1 MVNFFFNR
9 YDDYEKFELK
19 KEIGLIKGF
28 LPFNYWFFDKVPKG
42 KFIFFP
48 IHLNYDAQVCVRN
61 PMYYDQEF
69 LIKNISKACPP
80 GYTLVVKAH
89 PYNSGVLIK
98 KTYKLCKKLKNVKI
112 VNSSISSFDLIKKA
126 EMVTVIN
133 STAGIEAI
141 INKKPLLVFG
151 NAYFQHYKNSLIVN
165 NINDLPRIL
174 NDGLLV
180 KNNNENFDDEYYK
193 FLFSIF
199 KTSKKGSFN
208 FYKNYMSLGVSLGAN
223 EKIAHIEN
231 LANIISDNFN

>member
-126 EMVTVIN
+126 EEIN
-133 STAGIEAI
+133 GYSLLDPR
-141 INKKPLLVFG
+141 NKIFSDDRFHEILTKVF
-151 NAYFQHYKNSLIVN
+151 
-165 NINDLPRIL
+165 
-174 NDGLLV
+174 
-180 KNNNENFDDEYYK
+180 
-193 FLFSIF
+193 
-199 KTSKKGSFN
+199 TSQIYLS
-208 FYKNYMSLGVSLGAN
+208 S
-223 EKIAHIEN
+223 
-231 LANIISDNFN
+231 